1 MQGYESARFR
11 SFFGKKSLVPGNEDR
26 TDYLMLRRKR
36 MAYYVEDDNNND
48 EEEKTTEAKTETFDD
63 LFS

>member
-11 SFFGKKSLVPGNEDR
+11 SFFGKKNLVPGCEDR

-36 MAYYVEDDNNND
+36 LAYYIEDENAD
-48 EEEKTTEAKTETFDD
+48 EEEEKEAEAKTETFDD

>member
-11 SFFGKKSLVPGNEDR
+11 SFFGKKNLVPGNEDR
-26 TDYLMLRRKR
+26 TDYLMLRRR
-36 MAYYVEDDNNND
+36 RLAYYVEDNDND
-48 EEEKTTEAKTETFDD
+48 EEEKATEAKTETFDD